1 VDHLGK
7 CNACR
12 ARTDYEGCSSYGY
25 QARRLLTA
33 LRYGAI
39 QIKRIRT
46 FGQPMGRMLVVSD
59 KTGQGESVSM
69 DEYAVVGF
77 MVGKMTL
84 D

>member
-1 VDHLGK
+1 
-7 CNACR
+7 
-12 ARTDYEGCSSYGY
+12 
-25 QARRLLTA
+25 